1 MSLSSTPFSHQGYSS
16 DVSSPE
22 HYCFDSNETECLEHY
37 ENNLEKYKGAVD
49 SSNMH
54 VIMQIDCP
62 LKNSGMKESFLI
74 ILLSPPVER
83 FQSFDGPI
91 YGLA

>member
-22 HYCFDSNETECLEHY
+22 YYCFDSNETECLEHY
-37 ENNLEKYKGAVD
+37 ENNLEKYKGAED
-49 SSNMH
+49 IANTH
-54 VIMQIDCP
+54 VIAN
-62 LKNSGMKESFLI
+62 LLSRKKFRNESFLI
-74 ILLSPPVER
+74 TLSSPSVER
-83 FQSFDGPI
+83 FQNFPGPV